1 VSFVAVAKPLEGHP
15 NGVLVQI
22 TVRAVAV
29 PRRLVV
35 LESSGHV
42 LRTRE
47 PSFLWTVV
55 GFAERRLSDTGSF
68 RRCSGTISRAAAV
81 LVLVALEQ
89 EGSLLG
95 KGNTAVQG
103 ARVVAVLLRT
113 GATSARTTAAGGA
126 ATVVPV
132 VIVVAVVDRDQQ
144 LESVVKRGCGL
155 VDEALFEAHRSVVVQ
170 FLSAKEMKT
179 ALLGGAHGISS
190 GGSSSRS
197 GSGR

>member
-47 PSFLWTVV
+47 PSFLGTVV

-68 RRCSGTISRAAAV
+68 RRCSAGISRAAAV
-81 LVLVALEQ
+81 LVLVLVALEQ
-89 EGSLLG
+89 EESLLG

-113 GATSARTTAAGGA
+113 GASARTTAAGGA
-126 ATVVPV
+126 ATV

-155 VDEALFEAHRSVVVQ
+155 VDEALFEAHRSIVVQ

>member
-47 PSFLWTVV
+47 PSFLGTVV

-68 RRCSGTISRAAAV
+68 RRCSAGISRAAAV

-89 EGSLLG
+89 EESLLG

-113 GATSARTTAAGGA
+113 GASARTTAAGGA
-126 ATVVPV
+126 ATV

-155 VDEALFEAHRSVVVQ
+155 VDEALFEAHCSVVVQ

>member
-47 PSFLWTVV
+47 PSFLGTVV

-68 RRCSGTISRAAAV
+68 RRCSASISRAAAV
-81 LVLVALEQ
+81 LVLVLVALEQ
-89 EGSLLG
+89 EESLLG

-103 ARVVAVLLRT
+103 AGVVAVLLRT
-113 GATSARTTAAGGA
+113 GASARTTAAGGA
-126 ATVVPV
+126 ATV

-155 VDEALFEAHRSVVVQ
+155 VDETLFEAHRSVVVQ

>member
-47 PSFLWTVV
+47 PSFLGTVV

-68 RRCSGTISRAAAV
+68 RRCSAGISSRAAAV

-89 EGSLLG
+89 EESLLG

-103 ARVVAVLLRT
+103 AGVVAVLLRT

-126 ATVVPV
+126 ATV

-155 VDEALFEAHRSVVVQ
+155 VDEALFEAHCSVVVQ

>member
-47 PSFLWTVV
+47 PSFLGTVV

-68 RRCSGTISRAAAV
+68 RRCSAGISSRAAAV

-89 EGSLLG
+89 EESLLG

-103 ARVVAVLLRT
+103 AGVVAVLLRT
-113 GATSARTTAAGGA
+113 GASARTTAAGGA
-126 ATVVPV
+126 ATV

-155 VDEALFEAHRSVVVQ
+155 VDETLFEAHRSVVVQ